1 LRKGLSHSYRVAG
14 YLVFGVDG
22 TRIEVPRTAANQEA
36 LGVDLARTRRQG
48 RRRLVDQKKA
58 DSPSIWLTTLWH
70 VGAGLPWAWQ
80 RGTST
85 SSERDHLRQL
95 LAWLPER
102 SLLTADAGFTGYEFW
117 KDLLAARHDFLIRVG
132 RNVRLLRRLG
142 VFRESA
148 GRVYLWPETAALR
161 HQPPLVLRL
170 VVAHGGRH
178 PIYLVTSV
186 LSGRAL
192 SDRQLIE
199 LYRARWGIEVFYRT
213 FKQTF
218 GRRKLRCGRPDNAL
232 LELDWSLVALW
243 AACLYAKHQQAQ
255 CGAEMTRTSPAGVLR
270 ILRRAIHDVHLP
282 IASLVAAALVDSYHR
297 IVKDS
302 RDYPK
307 KKSNFPGHSPP
318 IIRIATKKLARKAQ
332 QLKRLTA

>member
-1 LRKGLSHSYRVAG
+1 MCSEW
-14 YLVFGVDG
+14 
-22 TRIEVPRTAANQEA
+22 TERIEVPRTAANQEA
-36 LGVDLARTRRQG
+36 LGVDLQRTRRQG
-48 RRRLVDQKKA
+48 RRRCVDQKKA

-95 LAWLPER
+95 LAQLPEH

-132 RNVRLLRRLG
+132 RNVRLLRQLG

-148 GRVYLWPETAALR
+148 GRVYLWPETAVLR

-243 AACLYAKHQQAQ
+243 AACLYAKYQQAQ
-255 CGAEMTRTSPAGVLR
+255 RGADVTRTSAAGVLR

-282 IASLVAAALVDSYHR
+282 IASLVAAALVDSYNR
-297 IVKDS
+297 SVKDS

-318 IIRIATKKLARKAQ
+318 IIRIATKKLVRKAQ

>member
-1 LRKGLSHSYRVAG
+1 M
-14 YLVFGVDG
+14 
-22 TRIEVPRTAANQEA
+22 
-36 LGVDLARTRRQG
+36 
-48 RRRLVDQKKA
+48 
-58 DSPSIWLTTLWH
+58 
-70 VGAGLPWAWQ
+70 
-80 RGTST
+80 
-85 SSERDHLRQL
+85 
-95 LAWLPER
+95 
-102 SLLTADAGFTGYEFW
+102 
-117 KDLLAARHDFLIRVG
+117 AARHDFLIRVG